1 MIDSTSYSFI
11 LVQCTLHCIYTHN
24 LENLAYSLQ
33 QRKLI
38 MYTQR
43 MKVNSNNVHVH
54 DVVWSYERMD
64 LMAFIT
70 KPGTVHQPSFL
81 ID

>member
-1 MIDSTSYSFI
+1 
-11 LVQCTLHCIYTHN
+11 
-24 LENLAYSLQ
+24 
-33 QRKLI
+33 

-64 LMAFIT
+64 LMAFII
-70 KPGTVHQPSFL
+70 KPGAVQQPSFL
-81 ID
+81 IDHAHV